1 MADTDDD
8 ARRFFDPKVIAR
20 IARLDLR
27 AQKVVEGFIAG
38 MHRSP
43 FFGHSVEFAQ
53 HRDYVRGD
61 DIRHLDWKVWSKTD
75 RFYIKQ
81 FEAET
86 NLRAH
91 VVVDVSESMHYGA
104 DKHRRAGT
112 LNKYDYACTAAA
124 CLAFLAVKQQDT
136 MGMIAFDEDVRAMLP
151 ARGSQVHLDGIAQ
164 TLHVS
169 KPKHKTNPLKILKRV
184 AESAHGRGMIILF
197 SDLLC
202 DRDPLL
208 KGLEMLRARRHDVM
222 VFHIMDDDELNF
234 PFAGTTRFEG
244 MEELPDLL
252 CDPKSLRDGY
262 MEALEEYL
270 IEVRRGCSRMGVDYS
285 LVKTSD
291 YLDAVLSK
299 FLHRRMAM
307 RSGGSKVTSA
317 G

>member
-1 MADTDDD
+1 MAEKYDDP
-8 ARRFFDPKVIAR
+8 RRFFDPKVIAR
-20 IARLDLR
+20 ISSLDLR
-27 AQKVVEGFIAG
+27 AQKVVEGFISG

-91 VVVDVSESMHYGA
+91 VVIDVSESMHYGVE
-104 DKHRRAGT
+104 KHRRAGT
-112 LNKYDYACTAAA
+112 LDKYEYACTAAG
-124 CLAFLAVKQQDT
+124 CLALLAIRQQDSV
-136 MGMIAFDEDVRAMLP
+136 GLIAFDEDVRATLP
-151 ARGSQVHLDGIAQ
+151 PRGGSQLHLDGIVQ
-164 TLHVS
+164 TLNAS
-169 KPKHKTNPLKILKRV
+169 KPKQKTNPLKIMKRV

-222 VFHIMDDDELNF
+222 VFHIMDDDELTF

-244 MEELPDLL
+244 MEELPHLL
-252 CDPKSLRDGY
+252 CDPKSLR
-262 MEALEEYL
+262 
-270 IEVRRGCSRMGVDYS
+270 
-285 LVKTSD
+285 
-291 YLDAVLSK
+291 
-299 FLHRRMAM
+299 
-307 RSGGSKVTSA
+307 
-317 G
+317 